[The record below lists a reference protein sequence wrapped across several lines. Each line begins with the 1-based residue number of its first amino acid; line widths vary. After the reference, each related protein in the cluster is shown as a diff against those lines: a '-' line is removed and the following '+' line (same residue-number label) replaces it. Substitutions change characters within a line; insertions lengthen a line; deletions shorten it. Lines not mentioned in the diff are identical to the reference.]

1 VRDVHPGVAV
11 LTTSCR
17 TGEGIEDVVAWLEW
31 RIAAKRA
38 ALQHARAGAAP
49 AGLAT

>member
-1 VRDVHPGVAV
+1 VHPGVAI

-31 RIAAKRA
+31 RIATKRA
-38 ALQHARAGAAP
+38 APAAVAGVAEQVP
-49 AGLAT
+49 